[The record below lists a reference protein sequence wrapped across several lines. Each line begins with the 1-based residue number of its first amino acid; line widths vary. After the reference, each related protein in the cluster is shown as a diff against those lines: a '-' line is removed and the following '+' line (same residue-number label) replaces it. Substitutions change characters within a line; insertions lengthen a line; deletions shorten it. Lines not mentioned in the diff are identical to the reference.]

1 MSSAKEINELFKRLK
16 LTLGS
21 VESFTG
27 GKFAS
32 AITSVPGAS
41 ALFKGALVTYSNS
54 EKIKLLGIDPRFI
67 KEYGACSKETAYLM
81 ADNGKDVLDVD
92 VCVSFTGNAGP
103 LPMEGRPVGEVFIG
117 FAYLDEVFIGFAYLD
132 EVEVY
137 KYRFSG
143 TRKEI
148 QKYAIRYAYL
158 ILKRRILKNFK
169 NFEKI

>member
-1 MSSAKEINELFKRLK
+1 MPTAKEINELFRRMG

-32 AITSVPGAS
+32 SITSVPGAS

-54 EKIKLLGIDPRFI
+54 EKIKLLNIDPTFI
-67 KEYGACSKETAYLM
+67 NQYGACSKEVAYLM
-81 ADNGKDVLDVD
+81 ADNGRDVLDVD

-103 LPMEGRPVGEVFIG
+103 LPMEGRPVGEIFIG
-117 FAYLDEVFIGFAYLD
+117 FSYLD

-137 KYRFSG
+137 KYQLPG
-143 TRKEI
+143 DRKEI
-148 QKYAIRYAYL
+148 QKNAIRYAFL
-158 ILKRRILKNFK
+158 ILKTKILRNFK
-169 NFEKI
+169 NFEKISQKSPY

>member
-1 MSSAKEINELFKRLK
+1 MSNAKEINELFKRLK

-54 EKIKLLGIDPRFI
+54 EKVKLLGIDPRFI

-117 FAYLDEVFIGFAYLD
+117 FAYLDEV
-132 EVEVY
+132 EVY

-169 NFEKI
+169 NFEKN

>member
-1 MSSAKEINELFKRLK
+1 MANAKEINELFKHLR

-27 GKFAS
+27 GRFAS

-54 EKIKLLGIDPRFI
+54 EKVNLLGIDPRFI
-67 KEYGACSKETAYLM
+67 KEYGACSKEVAYLM

-103 LPMEGRPVGEVFIG
+103 LPMEGRPVGEI
-117 FAYLDEVFIGFAYLD
+117 FIGFAYLD

-137 KYRFSG
+137 KYQISG

-148 QKYAIRYAYL
+148 QKTAIRYAYL
-158 ILKRRILKNFK
+158 ILKRKILKNFK
-169 NFEKI
+169 NFKKN

>member
-1 MSSAKEINELFKRLK
+1 MSNAKEINELFKRLK

-54 EKIKLLGIDPRFI
+54 EKVKLLGIDPRFI

-117 FAYLDEVFIGFAYLD
+117 FAYLDEV
-132 EVEVY
+132 EVY
-137 KYRFSG
+137 KYHFSG